1 MPTIGRPAER
11 SFAILRAARARAPTE
26 RARLE
31 AWGERRA
38 RPRTGWHAARSDRPS
53 MMLRPIAMNFT
64 MNDPADRLDARAW
77 RAIVLR
83 SLARSDEGLLVCGV
97 DHQILFSTPRG
108 ARVLER
114 LAAPVAGRL
123 PPIMIAAVERLGT
136 ESVRSERFPLT
147 GGIGIGGVQVDL
159 AVLHDAAPAHVL
171 LWLREELV
179 RDGELYERMKQ
190 RFGVTLRGFQL
201 AQLVRQG
208 LSNREIAVELRL
220 AESTIKVYLSELFQQ
235 CGVSSRTA
243 LVALVERVGKSG

>member
-1 MPTIGRPAER
+1 
-11 SFAILRAARARAPTE
+11 
-26 RARLE
+26 
-31 AWGERRA
+31 
-38 RPRTGWHAARSDRPS
+38 
-53 MMLRPIAMNFT
+53 MMLRPMALNFA

-83 SLARSDEGLLVCGV
+83 SLARSDEGLLVCGAE
-97 DHQILFSTPRG
+97 HEILFSTPRAG
-108 ARVLER
+108 RVLER
-114 LAAPVAGRL
+114 LAPAVGGRL
-123 PPIMIAAVERLGT
+123 PAILATAVEKVGP
-136 ESVRSERFPLT
+136 EGARSERFPLP
-147 GGIGIGGVQVDL
+147 GGIGIGGVHVDV
-159 AVLHDAAPAHVL
+159 AIVHNAAPAHVL

-208 LSNREIAVELRL
+208 LSNREIAAELRL